1 MARRKQEYEMKT
13 QDGSLAVEEKPV
25 LEASENY
32 YLRLDD
38 ATLIFF
44 PSTDGEA
51 SGGVVVQVLMVLAQ
65 SHPDISTVEMA
76 LEFYAVQREVTDV
89 VKAILYGHIV
99 SRLPAQVTYEGF
111 GFVLH
116 GTRKEWKYG
125 QRLQFSWGENEVQ
138 PCRDKWV
145 FAFEVA

>member
-1 MARRKQEYEMKT
+1 MRA
-13 QDGSLAVEEKPV
+13 QDGSLAVEKKLVP
-25 LEASENY
+25 EASENF

-44 PSTDGEA
+44 PHMDGND
-51 SGGVVVQVLMVLAQ
+51 SGGIVVQVLMVLAQ

-89 VKAILYGHIV
+89 VNAILYGHIV
-99 SRLPAQVTYEGF
+99 SGLPEQVTYEGF

-116 GTRKEWKYG
+116 GSRKEWKYG
-125 QRLQFSWGENEVQ
+125 QRLQFSWGESEVQ
-138 PCRDKWV
+138 PCKDKWV
-145 FAFEVA
+145 FTFEVA